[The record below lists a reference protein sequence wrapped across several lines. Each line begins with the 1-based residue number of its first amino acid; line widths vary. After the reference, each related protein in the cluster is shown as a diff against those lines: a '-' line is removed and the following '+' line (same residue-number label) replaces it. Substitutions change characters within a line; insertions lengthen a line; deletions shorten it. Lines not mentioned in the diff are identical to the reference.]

1 MDEPKYTWVP
11 FYEEFARKL
20 LIYKD
25 VEKRS
30 DLVAKIKELDVE
42 WIKFIK
48 SPAKDNDFDDIDPFT
63 IFGIFNRSSKVE
75 KRQSIIK
82 SLKAKF
88 DIEANVPEDFN
99 GIPILNPQKSCF
111 YYEDEKSETIPL
123 LWNLFGAFIN
133 NDKQLIASLFDE
145 AQKRKGIKW
154 NLTMAFFWMKPS
166 ECCPMD
172 RLSRNFLN
180 HECGK
185 TIDDS
190 RILYSVY
197 QEASDS
203 VVKLCNSD
211 KEYKSIYEF
220 SNSAFEYALNRQN
233 IWIVGG
239 TWDNQSHV
247 KEFYE
252 NDYWE
257 GGPGN
262 SPAQL
267 KCLKEVR
274 KGDLIAL
281 KTREG
286 GIPSGVS
293 GDLKVLHVGI
303 AAEDSKASGDE
314 KWFMFKVNWFTDYQ
328 ETIYPKMYKKPYNG
342 TIGKCT
348 HKKIMSDLIE
358 FINEGSFKM
367 KEPNNNIQQIVDLL
381 LNNYNIVLHGAPG
394 TGKTYLAKRVAKKLI
409 FPDKDIDK
417 ELSAEEEKQF
427 NEQCGFVQF
436 HQSYDYTDFV
446 EGLRPAKGENGRADG
461 FELKDGEFK
470 AFCKKAIE
478 SSKTGVVDN
487 YDESFQKMVA
497 KLETDNVIPIPLISG
512 RGDFYIALNSD
523 GDGFVT
529 MLKDEESGKFTRDT
543 TRFFNYDQC
552 YNVYQGLPGTP
563 KKGFDNYRKAIV
575 KYMKDTLGLVEYQEG
590 KNTETSQRKKFVFII
605 DEINRGEISK
615 IFGELFFSI
624 DPGYRG
630 EKGKIKTQYQ
640 NLVKEGDEFAKGFYV
655 PKNVYIIGTMNDI
668 DRSVESMDF
677 AMRRRFA
684 FEEITAEQSMSMFD
698 DPESWK
704 GENDEVISI
713 PNEVLTRL
721 GNRMRNLN
729 TAILN
734 PKLNLG
740 QAYQIGGAYFLKFA
754 KYFKGGEEKAFA
766 DLWKYHLKGLLTEYL
781 RGMPMLTDSLNKL
794 EETYKDIVDHRSDVP
809 QGQPS

>member
-1 MDEPKYTWVP
+1 MDEPKFTWVP
-11 FYEEFARKL
+11 FYEEFAQKL

-25 VEKRS
+25 VEKRPE
-30 DLVAKIKELDVE
+30 LVAKIKELDAE

-48 SPAKDNDFDDIDPFT
+48 APAKDNDFDDIDPFT

-75 KRQSIIK
+75 KRKTIIE

-133 NDKQLIASLFDE
+133 NDKQLMPGLFDE

-166 ECCPMD
+166 EYCPMD

-180 HECGK
+180 HESGK
-185 TIDDS
+185 KIDDS
-190 RILYSVY
+190 SVSYSVY
-197 QEASDS
+197 EDASDS

-239 TWDNQSHV
+239 SWDGQSHV

-252 NDYWE
+252 KDYWE

-267 KCLKEVR
+267 KCLNGVK

-281 KTREG
+281 KTRDG

-293 GDLKVLHVGI
+293 GDLKILHVGI
-303 AAEDSKASGDE
+303 AAEDSKASDDE
-314 KWFMFKVNWFTDYQ
+314 RWFTFRVNWFTDYQ
-328 ETIYPKMYKKPYNG
+328 ETVYPKMYKKPYNG

-358 FINEGSFKM
+358 FISEGSLKM
-367 KEPNNNIQQIVDLL
+367 TESNNNTQQIVDLL

-394 TGKTYLAKRVAKKLI
+394 TGKTYLAKLAAKQLI
-409 FPDKDIDK
+409 FPDKDIDE

-446 EGLRPAKGENGRADG
+446 EGLRPVNQKDNQIG
-461 FELKDGEFK
+461 FERRDGVFK
-470 AFCKKAIE
+470 EFCKRAIKGVERNVCDLNEEEAIE
-478 SSKTGVVDN
+478 TFKDEVKKEGTDGVTVKSIRSETTFTVTINEKGTLFATNQKGSK
-487 YDESFQKMVA
+487 VA
-497 KLETDNVIPIPLISG
+497 VSPTEIKEYLISG
-512 RGDFYIALNSD
+512 SFDQAHATYEPGIGQYI
-523 GDGFVT
+523 
-529 MLKDEESGKFTRDT
+529 KDRYLQSGKTKE
-543 TRFFNYDQC
+543 NQ
-552 YNVYQGLPGTP
+552 NNS
-563 KKGFDNYRKAIV
+563 KI
-575 KYMKDTLGLVEYQEG
+575 
-590 KNTETSQRKKFVFII
+590 FVFII
-605 DEINRGEISK
+605 DEINRGEMSK

-630 EKGKIKTQYQ
+630 KNGDVRTQYANLQKDQ
-640 NLVKEGDEFAKGFYV
+640 NEFDKVLGIVDLNDFGHFFV

-698 DPESWK
+698 DSKSWK
-704 GENDEVISI
+704 DENDEIVKI
-713 PNEVLTRL
+713 PDDVLARL
-721 GNRMRNLN
+721 KNRMKNLN

-734 PKLNLG
+734 SKLNLG
-740 QAYQIGGAYFLKFA
+740 QAYQIGGAYFLKFV
-754 KYFKGGEEKAFA
+754 KYFKGEEEKAFA
-766 DLWKYHLKGLLTEYL
+766 DLWNYHLKGLLTEYL
-781 RGMPMLTDSLNKL
+781 RGMPKSKELLEKL
-794 EETYKDIVDHRSDVP
+794 EDAYKDVAEHHDDM
-809 QGQPS
+809 Q

>member
-1 MDEPKYTWVP
+1 MDEPKFTWVP
-11 FYEEFARKL
+11 FYEEFAQKL

-25 VEKRS
+25 VEKRPE
-30 DLVAKIKELDVE
+30 LVAKIKELDAE

-48 SPAKDNDFDDIDPFT
+48 APAKDNDFDDIDPFT

-75 KRQSIIK
+75 KRKTIIE

-133 NDKQLIASLFDE
+133 NDKQLMPGLFDE

-166 ECCPMD
+166 EYCPMD

-180 HECGK
+180 HESGK
-185 TIDDS
+185 KIDDS
-190 RILYSVY
+190 SVSYSVY
-197 QEASDS
+197 EDASDS

-239 TWDNQSHV
+239 SWDGQSHV
-247 KEFYE
+247 KDFYE
-252 NDYWE
+252 KDYWE

-267 KCLKEVR
+267 RCLKGVKE
-274 KGDLIAL
+274 GDLVAL
-281 KTREG
+281 KTRDG
-286 GIPSGVS
+286 GIPSGVT
-293 GDLKVLHVGI
+293 GDLKILHVGI
-303 AAEDSKASGDE
+303 AAEDSKASDDE
-314 KWFMFKVNWFTDYQ
+314 RWFTFRVNWFTDYQ
-328 ETIYPKMYKKPYNG
+328 ETVYPKMYKKPYNG

-348 HKKIMSDLIE
+348 HKRITRDLIE
-358 FINEGSFKM
+358 FISEGSLKM
-367 KEPNNNIQQIVDLL
+367 TESNNNTQQIVDLL

-394 TGKTYLAKRVAKKLI
+394 TGKTYLAKQVAKKLI
-409 FPDKDIDK
+409 FPNKDIDE

-446 EGLRPAKGENGRADG
+446 EGLRPVNQKDNQIGFERRDGVFKDFCKQAVKGVGNVSDLSEDDAINAFKEEVKKTGAKGVTVKSIRSETLFTVTVNENGTLFATNQKGNTVPVSQTEIKDY
-461 FELKDGEFK
+461 LKFGVFDQVHATYEPGIGQYIK
-470 AFCKKAIE
+470 DKYLQSDKTKDDQNN
-478 SSKTGVVDN
+478 SK
-487 YDESFQKMVA
+487 
-497 KLETDNVIPIPLISG
+497 
-512 RGDFYIALNSD
+512 
-523 GDGFVT
+523 
-529 MLKDEESGKFTRDT
+529 
-543 TRFFNYDQC
+543 
-552 YNVYQGLPGTP
+552 VY
-563 KKGFDNYRKAIV
+563 
-575 KYMKDTLGLVEYQEG
+575 
-590 KNTETSQRKKFVFII
+590 VFII
-605 DEINRGEISK
+605 DEINRGEMSK

-630 EKGKIKTQYQ
+630 ETGCIKTQYQ
-640 NLVKEGDEFAKGFYV
+640 NLVPKGDVFEKGFYV
-655 PKNVYIIGTMNDI
+655 PENVYIIGTMNDI

-684 FEEITAEQSMSMFD
+684 FKEIKADERTEMLDSLKCGKKAEAIKYMLSLNK
-698 DPESWK
+698 EI
-704 GENDEVISI
+704 ERISG
-713 PNEVLTRL
+713 LSS
-721 GNRMRNLN
+721 
-729 TAILN
+729 
-734 PKLNLG
+734 
-740 QAYQIGGAYFLKFA
+740 AYHIGPAYFLKLDNYQGDF
-754 KYFKGGEEKAFA
+754 EE
-766 DLWKYHLKGLLTEYL
+766 LWKYHIEGVLREYL
-781 RGMPMLTDSLNKL
+781 RGMSKAAEHLKTLKEEYDKAIAPELSASSDNAGDSVEN
-794 EETYKDIVDHRSDVP
+794 S
-809 QGQPS
+809 

>member
-1 MDEPKYTWVP
+1 MDEPKFTWVP
-11 FYEEFARKL
+11 FYEEFAQKL

-25 VEKRS
+25 VEKRPE
-30 DLVAKIKELDVE
+30 LVAKIKELDAE

-48 SPAKDNDFDDIDPFT
+48 APAKDNDFDDIDPFT

-75 KRQSIIK
+75 KRKTIIE

-133 NDKQLIASLFDE
+133 NDKQLMPGLFDE

-166 ECCPMD
+166 EYCPMD

-180 HECGK
+180 HESGK
-185 TIDDS
+185 KIDDS
-190 RILYSVY
+190 SVSYSVY
-197 QEASDS
+197 EDASDS

-239 TWDNQSHV
+239 SWDGQSHV

-252 NDYWE
+252 KDYWE

-267 KCLKEVR
+267 KCLNGVK

-281 KTREG
+281 KTRDG

-293 GDLKVLHVGI
+293 GDLKILHVGI
-303 AAEDSKASGDE
+303 AAEDSKASDDE
-314 KWFMFKVNWFTDYQ
+314 RWFTFRVNWFTDYQ
-328 ETIYPKMYKKPYNG
+328 ETVYPKMYKKPYNG

-348 HKKIMSDLIE
+348 HKRIMRDLIE
-358 FINEGSFKM
+358 FISEGSLKM
-367 KEPNNNIQQIVDLL
+367 TESNNNTQQIVDLL

-394 TGKTYLAKRVAKKLI
+394 TGKTYLAKQVAKKLI
-409 FPDKDIDK
+409 FPNKDIDE

-446 EGLRPAKGENGRADG
+446 EGLRPVNQKDNQIGFERRDGVFKDFCKQAVKGVGNVSDLNEDDAINAFKEEVKKTGAKGVTVKSIRSETLFTVTVNENGTLFATNQKGNTVPVSQTEIKDY
-461 FELKDGEFK
+461 LKFGVFDQVHATYEPGIGQYIK
-470 AFCKKAIE
+470 DKYLQSDKTKDDQNN
-478 SSKTGVVDN
+478 SK
-487 YDESFQKMVA
+487 
-497 KLETDNVIPIPLISG
+497 
-512 RGDFYIALNSD
+512 
-523 GDGFVT
+523 
-529 MLKDEESGKFTRDT
+529 
-543 TRFFNYDQC
+543 
-552 YNVYQGLPGTP
+552 VY
-563 KKGFDNYRKAIV
+563 
-575 KYMKDTLGLVEYQEG
+575 
-590 KNTETSQRKKFVFII
+590 VFII
-605 DEINRGEISK
+605 DEINRGEMSK

-630 EKGKIKTQYQ
+630 ETGCIKTQYQ
-640 NLVKEGDEFAKGFYV
+640 NLVPKGDVFEKGFYV
-655 PKNVYIIGTMNDI
+655 PENVYIIGTMNDI

-684 FEEITAEQSMSMFD
+684 FKEIKADERTEMLDSLKCDKKAEAIKCMLSLNK
-698 DPESWK
+698 EI
-704 GENDEVISI
+704 ERISG
-713 PNEVLTRL
+713 LSS
-721 GNRMRNLN
+721 
-729 TAILN
+729 
-734 PKLNLG
+734 
-740 QAYQIGGAYFLKFA
+740 AYHIGPAYFLKLDNYQGDF
-754 KYFKGGEEKAFA
+754 EE
-766 DLWKYHLKGLLTEYL
+766 LWKYHIEGVLREYL
-781 RGMPMLTDSLNKL
+781 RGMSKAAEHLKTLKEEYDKSIAPELSASSDNASDSVEN
-794 EETYKDIVDHRSDVP
+794 S
-809 QGQPS
+809 